1 MIFLPFGDRRNFA
14 AEPLH
19 QIRGFLPGP
28 LNTPYRCADEIFR
41 HTSNPEI
48 FVENKN
54 TLLP

>member
-41 HTSNPEI
+41 RTRNPEI